1 MKVLLSRR
9 FGQLSLSV
17 RVSILLVLAALLPLL
32 ITIISSEQLSRPQLI
47 KQANTAMATD
57 AQTHIQAIENYFSQP
72 IIDVGLLSQNTTLA
86 DYLNGNNAAT
96 ADATNVL
103 ATGYQRN
110 VNYLTWSLIDPQG
123 NLRLSYP
130 RAASPHGPYLIPP
143 QMMAQLTTPGKVV
156 VSSAFYDPRGSQL
169 TVDIDE
175 PIFSL
180 TGANHILGYLRV
192 TLNVNFIWNLVLGE
206 RGANGTGSYAFV
218 ADQNGVIIAD
228 SDITQNFTAI
238 APFTSSELQDITSLQ
253 RYGAGVTPVVHSYGT
268 LDDVLEHASQQITV
282 QLTPP
287 GQNASFQVIGQQV
300 PDVPLTY
307 FVLSP
312 THVVTALADQ
322 ELLTIALIAL
332 AVLVLATLTG
342 FIVGQRITLPVLSSV
357 SRLRTSSQLL
367 QELAAKEQVTVTEQS
382 WVVDSSQTGL
392 SSIYYYVDATQ
403 KAAHRMIEAGTQW
416 ERRWPNVRPEE
427 TREIMRQVVEAARY
441 IERAVTYER
450 DSSQKL
456 SATIDL
462 TKQVTE
468 QLTTSADA
476 TTHAAEQ
483 MEQVVS
489 QLQQVVGRE
498 K

>member
-1 MKVLLSRR
+1 MKVLLSQR

-47 KQANTAMATD
+47 QQAHTAMATD

-72 IIDVGLLSQNTTLA
+72 IIDVGLLSQNTSLA
-86 DYLNGNNAAT
+86 DYLNGNNAAAT
-96 ADATNVL
+96 DATNVFS
-103 ATGYQRN
+103 TGYQRN
-110 VNYLTWSLIDPQG
+110 VNYLSWSLIDPQD

-130 RAASPHGPYLIPP
+130 GPASMHGPYLIPP
-143 QMMAQLTTPGKVV
+143 EMMAQLTTPGKVV
-156 VSSAFYDPRGSQL
+156 VSSAFYNPRGSQL

-180 TGANHILGYLRV
+180 TNANRILGYLRV
-192 TLNVNFIWNLVLGE
+192 TLNVNFLWNLVLGE
-206 RGANGTGSYAFV
+206 RGANGAGSYAFV
-218 ADQNGVIIAD
+218 ADKNGVIIAD
-228 SDITQNFTAI
+228 SDITQNFTAV
-238 APFTSSELQDITSLQ
+238 APFSASELQDINNLQ
-253 RYGAGVTPVVHSYGT
+253 RYGSGVNPSVHSYGT
-268 LDDVLEHASQQITV
+268 LDNALENAPQQITL
-282 QLTPP
+282 QLVPP
-287 GQNASFQVIGQQV
+287 GQNSSFQVIGQQV
-300 PDVPLTY
+300 PDVPWTY

-357 SRLRTSSQLL
+357 SRLRTNSRLL

-382 WVVDSSQTGL
+382 WVVDASQTGL
-392 SSIYYYVDATQ
+392 SSIHYYVEATQ

-416 ERRWPNVRPEE
+416 ERRWPHVSSQE
-427 TREIMRQVVEAARY
+427 TREILRHVVEAAYY
-441 IERAVTYER
+441 IERAVKYER
-450 DSSQKL
+450 ESSQKL
-456 SATIDL
+456 EATIDL
-462 TKQVTE
+462 TRQVTE

-476 TTHAAEQ
+476 TTQAAEQ